1 MASLFK
7 DFGGN
12 GTTAGN
18 NIYACPS
25 ATQAV
30 IVTTMLAN
38 LTGTDRTVTVEIVRT
53 GRTDSLTPTDLTVA
67 ANAGF
72 GDIGTRF
79 VLAAGDVIKVTASAD
94 DVVSFC
100 GTVQERGV

>member
-1 MASLFK
+1 MATFK
-7 DFGGN
+7 SFGGD

-18 NIYACPS
+18 NVYACPS
-25 ATQAV
+25 STQAV

-38 LTGTDRTVTVEIVRT
+38 LTGNDVTATVEIVRT
-53 GRTDSLTPTDLTVA
+53 GRTDSLTPASLAVS

-72 GDIGTRF
+72 DDVGARF
-79 VLAAGDVIKVTASAD
+79 VLGAGDYIRVTASAD
-94 DVVSFC
+94 NVVNFC